1 MSIGDF
7 FEDCFEEVGNAVT
20 GAANTVAEEVTGTAT
35 SFGESVANYAIIV
48 GDSLAGAGTTIGNG
62 VVTFGNSFEQF
73 SVSASGTAFNWLKTS
88 AYDVENW
95 VEEGAGIIANFTVD
109 AFEEARDGL
118 IVAWNFLKNLFTG
131 HLHRLDAPSETAR
144 QIAYFILSV
153 TALGYEEMAKNA
165 GMTIGFVI
173 KLSGRVLFGISGDLG
188 LYVDD
193 DGRWGFME
201 LGRWEDFKNLSS
213 ASISLDSG
221 ISLSIENTFVFGSRN
236 TYSGKGFFKLGAEAK
251 FGAFSAGGAVLI
263 DADDFDFLGFSL
275 SASIGLDLAPNT
287 ADHTKP
293 PGTTFSLTG
302 QSVNVAALVGS
313 VGSAGSV
320 YDAAVTAVRD
330 PGKFD
335 QVVSTALAATM
346 QPFAPRF
353 YGSLS
358 CLQYPGQRLLI
369 GAYNALWVGDAYALP
384 GSTYTFRFVAGLADP
399 KAVSIQVMMPDG
411 RPSYVRVDEG
421 LRVLVDARLSED
433 STFDAQATFN
443 MEQGLAD
450 KKGVSICTRT
460 PQKQYLRIIRT
471 GTQLSGGLLQPAQS
485 DGSDSF
491 ARQATFLLDPQPMPP
506 SETAVLRAGDTLRVG
521 EYRRSP
527 DGRYFM
533 TLRSDGAVHL
543 GRGTSPSF
551 ARPPQLAGAPGTG
564 WVLGAIR
571 TDGSFFVTV
580 PTSAPPCLCSGTPSS
595 PLIEKTLEISGQPG
609 AMFMAVSDAGR
620 IVTVQGTP
628 ESPREL
634 LHTSHTGTV
643 YWSTS
648 RKSVALQTSDGRFVR
663 WAPSLGSGVEFGNLF
678 ADSNKLSS
686 YESFQLLE
694 HFDGTFSLRSAGGYH
709 LNNQQSVMVFVD
721 QEHPN
726 GQTSF
731 RTPAYGNGQVY
742 LRSASSNMLLSA
754 EPNGSMAFVSG
765 DWQGVPKTLFTII
778 PLERNLAAEV
788 GRAFRIVSKLS
799 GRCLTVR
806 DGSQVENTGVIQLSA
821 TGGRNQSFTLIAKSP
836 GVYSF
841 AAQHSGQALDLAGTT
856 ANTPLL
862 QRTASSAASQ
872 QFRLLPNTDGTYR
885 IVSNLNSLVLEVN
898 GDSLYDGAAIVL
910 ATANPTNIKESQ
922 RFLIEPEETLVTR
935 ALIADPLGGQPTMRV
950 RYQERAGQSAWLDGW
965 LDAIDSRLAGDF
977 LGLGHAQLLCINR
990 SGQGGRVMLAD
1001 FSRTNDAGTGRAL
1014 YYEPF
1019 GETAWLNGWTD
1030 DNDWHLA
1037 GDFKRLGRSQLLII
1051 NRGGSGGRLAIL
1063 ELTTQGY
1070 RAHYW
1075 QNWGDSALFNGWQ
1088 DDVDRWLV
1096 GDFMGRGYD
1105 QVLCLNRNGAGGKLM
1120 IVDFSGSTPT
1130 IPYWENWGQN
1140 PWLDARFLTNSMRH
1154 YVGDFLGLGYA
1165 QLLVIDPISRATKI
1179 CDFKS
1184 GAPVIRVDTIG
1195 PGFGGWLD
1203 DEDVQ
1208 VVGDFMGLSRAQL
1221 LCANRRPWSNGKVA
1235 LFDFATQPFPTPY
1248 VEPWSQRTC
1257 FDGLLEPL
1265 DLVFAADFMG
1275 DGRKQAQVLVCSPN
1289 IKSAPHPTLIPQS
1302 GASASSEGLSIRVRF
1317 SGKGDRSVPMGAAA
1331 YEGGA
1336 NVEGF
1341 TLELSPPIEGLGI
1354 EYMASVI
1361 GQGNTAWTA
1370 GGSYCGSSVAGRA
1383 IERIAVRLTGPNKDR
1398 YTIGYSGNG
1407 ALASDGEYVGTV
1419 GQNKPL
1425 TSLRIGSLRLRP
1437 ASP

>member
-1 MSIGDF
+1 MLSWDDIESG
-7 FEDCFEEVGNAVT
+7 FEEIGNAVT
-20 GAANTVAEEVTGTAT
+20 SAANTVAEEVSNTAT
-35 SFGESVANYAIIV
+35 HFGESVASYAIIV
-48 GDSLAGAGTTIGNG
+48 GDGVANAGTTIGNG
-62 VVTFGNSFEQF
+62 VVTFGNGFQQF

-88 AYDVENW
+88 AYDVEHW
-95 VEEGAGIIANFTVD
+95 VEDGAGIIANFTVD
-109 AFEEARDGL
+109 AFEKARDGL
-118 IVAWNFLKNLFTG
+118 VVAWNFLKDLFTG

-144 QIAYFILSV
+144 QIAYFVLSV

-173 KLSGRVLFGISGDLG
+173 KLSGKILFGIASDFG

-193 DGRWGFME
+193 EGRWGFME
-201 LGRWEDFKNLSS
+201 LGKWQDFKNLSN

-221 ISLSIENTFVFGSRN
+221 VSLSIENTFVFGSRT

-263 DADDFDFLGFSL
+263 DADDFDFLGFAL
-275 SASIGLDLAPNT
+275 SASIGLELAPNP
-287 ADHTKP
+287 ADNKKP
-293 PGTTFSLTG
+293 PATSFSLTG
-302 QSVNVAALVGS
+302 QPLNVAALVGS

-320 YDAAVTAVRD
+320 YDAAVAAVRD
-330 PGKFD
+330 PGTRD
-335 QVVSTALAATM
+335 QVVNTALAATL
-346 QPFAPRF
+346 QPFVPRF
-353 YGSLS
+353 YGFLS
-358 CLQYPGQRLLI
+358 CLQYPGKRMYV
-369 GAYNALWVGDAYALP
+369 GPYNALWIGDSTALP

-399 KAVSIQVMMPDG
+399 KAVSIQVMIPDG
-411 RPSYVRVDEG
+411 PPTFLRVDEG
-421 LRVLVDARLSED
+421 LRVRADPRFGED
-433 STFDAQATFN
+433 SAFDAQATFDI
-443 MEQGLAD
+443 EQGLAD
-450 KKGVSICTRT
+450 KRGVSIRTRT
-460 PQKQYLRIIRT
+460 TQKQYLRILVTSMGTAT
-471 GTQLSGGLLQPAQS
+471 GLLLLQPAQN

-506 SETAVLRAGDTLRVG
+506 QETAVLRAGETLRVG

-533 TLRSDGAVHL
+533 TLRNDGGVHL
-543 GRGTSPSF
+543 GQGTSPAF
-551 ARPPQLAGAPGTG
+551 ARPPRPEGSPGTG

-571 TDGSFFVTV
+571 IDGSFFVTV
-580 PTSAPPCLCSGTPSS
+580 PASAPPYLGSGTPSS
-595 PLIEKTLEISGQPG
+595 PVVEKTLEVSGQPG
-609 AMFMAVSDAGR
+609 AMFMAVSDGGR
-620 IVTVQGTP
+620 IVTVQGIP
-628 ESPREL
+628 ESPGEL

-643 YWSTS
+643 YWAAL
-648 RKSVALQTSDGRFVR
+648 RKSVALQASDGRFVR
-663 WAPSLGSGVEFGNLF
+663 WAPALGAAVESGNLF

-694 HFDGTFSLRSAGGYH
+694 HFDGTFSLRTAGGYH
-709 LNNQQSVMVFVD
+709 VNNRQSVEVLVN
-721 QEHPN
+721 QEHPSW
-726 GQTSF
+726 QTSF
-731 RTPAYGNGQVY
+731 RKEAYGNGQVY
-742 LRSASSNMLLSA
+742 LRSASSNMLLAA
-754 EPNGSMAFVSG
+754 EPNGTTAFVSG
-765 DWQGVPKTLFTII
+765 SWQGVPKTLFTIV

-806 DGSQVENTGVIQLSA
+806 DGSQAENTGLIQLSA
-821 TGGRNQSFTLIAKSP
+821 TGGRNQAFTLIAKSP
-836 GVYSF
+836 GIYSF
-841 AAQHSGQALDLAGTT
+841 AAQHSGLVLDLAGN
-856 ANTPLL
+856 AAGTPLL

-885 IVSNLNSLVLEVN
+885 IVSNLNNLVVEVN
-898 GDSLYDGAAIVL
+898 GDSLADGAAILL
-910 ATANPTNIKESQ
+910 ATADPANSKASQ
-922 RFLIEPEETLVTR
+922 RFSIEPEETLVTR
-935 ALIADPLGGQPTMRV
+935 ALIADPRGSQPTMRV

-965 LDAIDSRLAGDF
+965 LDAIDRRLVGDF

-1019 GETAWLNGWTD
+1019 GETAWLSGWTD

-1037 GDFKRLGRSQLLII
+1037 GDFKRLSRSQLMII
-1051 NRGGSGGRLAIL
+1051 NRGGTGGRIAIL
-1063 ELTTQGY
+1063 EVTTQGY
-1070 RAHYW
+1070 RAHYC
-1075 QNWGDSALFNGWQ
+1075 QNWGESQMFDGWQ
-1088 DDVDRWLV
+1088 DDIDRWMA
-1096 GDFMGRGYD
+1096 GDFLGRGYD

-1120 IVDFSGSTPT
+1120 IVDFSGSTPA
-1130 IPYWENWGQN
+1130 IPYWEQWGQY
-1140 PWLDARFLTNSMRH
+1140 PWLDARFLTSSMRH
-1154 YVGDFLGLGYA
+1154 YAGDFLGLGYA

-1184 GAPVIRVDTIG
+1184 GTPQVRVDCIA
-1195 PGFGGWLD
+1195 PNFEGWID

-1235 LFDFATQPFPTPY
+1235 VFDFATQPFPTPY
-1248 VEPWSQRTC
+1248 LEWWSQRTC

-1275 DGRKQAQVLVCSPN
+1275 DGRKQAQVMVCSPN
-1289 IKSAPHPTLIPQS
+1289 IKSNPHPAVTPQS
-1302 GASASSEGLSIRVRF
+1302 GASASSEGISIRVRF
-1317 SGKGDRSVPMGAAA
+1317 AGSSEQLVPMGTAA
-1331 YEGGA
+1331 YNAGA

-1361 GQGNTAWTA
+1361 GLGSTAWTA
-1370 GGSYCGSSVAGRA
+1370 GGSPCGSAGRA
-1383 IERIAVRLTGPNKDR
+1383 VEGFAIRLTGAQKDR

-1407 ALASDGEYVGTV
+1407 VPASDGAYVGTV

-1425 TSLRIGSLRLRP
+1425 SSLRVGSLRLRP
-1437 ASP
+1437 A